1 MPLVVPE
8 LLGVSELE
16 EIRTSIPDLDWRD
29 GAETAG
35 SAARAVK
42 RNEQAHLSKGQGG
55 ALQLKLR
62 TFILNHPV
70 ISAAAI
76 PYRLTPLIISRTA
89 LGGGYGPHTDNAWIG
104 SGEHAVRSD
113 LSFTLFLSD
122 PETYEGGELIVET
135 QSATEAFKLKAGHI
149 LIYPSSLVHQVAEV
163 TAGVRYVAIGW
174 IESRIQDEM
183 ARSLLFDLANL
194 QAAFESKYAQGSAE
208 MLTLTKVRN
217 ALLKRFS
224 TGR

>member
-1 MPLVVPE
+1 MPLIVPN
-8 LLGVSELE
+8 LLGASDLE
-16 EIRTSIPDLDWRD
+16 EILSLAPNLNWRD
-29 GAETAG
+29 GAQTAG
-35 SAARAVK
+35 RAARAVK
-42 RNEQAHLSKGQGG
+42 RNEQADLSKGQGG

-62 TFILNHPV
+62 NLILSHP
-70 ISAAAI
+70 IIAAAAI
-76 PYRLTPLIISRTA
+76 PFRMTPLIISRTSQ
-89 LGGGYGPHTDNAWIG
+89 GGGFGPHTDNAWIG
-104 SGEHAVRSD
+104 TGEYAVRTD
-113 LSFTLFLSD
+113 LSLTLFLSE
-122 PETYEGGELIVET
+122 PKTYEGGELIVEM
-135 QSATEAFKLKAGHI
+135 QGATEAFKLNAGDM
-149 LIYPSSLVHQVAEV
+149 LIYPSNFVHQVAQV

-194 QAAFESKYAQGSAE
+194 QAALGNKYTQSCAE